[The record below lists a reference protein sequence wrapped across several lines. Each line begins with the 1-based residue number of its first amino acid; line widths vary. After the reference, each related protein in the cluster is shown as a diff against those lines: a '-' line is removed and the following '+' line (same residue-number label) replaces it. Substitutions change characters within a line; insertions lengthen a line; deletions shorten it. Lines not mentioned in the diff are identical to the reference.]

1 MFSEPYRFGGGM
13 RYNVRN
19 LSNKPP
25 SRTNSKQVRKRSA
38 VRRLDSASRIKRG
51 NGTNI
56 GYNSFKQ
63 RTNDQKVAKRLPGSS
78 SLARTSG
85 KRGSRIIISD
95 KTDKYKEKPKEISST
110 YKKNELPQNLMRDI
124 KPVDS
129 LKSSINQMFNSSI
142 KKPAGLPINPSSSL
156 YSNPTKNSNFS
167 SKIRVQRDSTE
178 ESTRD
183 ETKIMKSSMYS
194 KPEDNSKKYFFFFF
208 FSFQNI

>member
-1 MFSEPYRFGGGM
+1 MK
-13 RYNVRN
+13 YNVRN

-25 SRTNSKQVRKRSA
+25 SRSGSKQVRKRSA
-38 VRRLDSASRIKRG
+38 IRRLDSASRVRKG

-63 RTNDQKVAKRLPGSS
+63 RNKEQNVTKRLPGSS

-85 KRGSRIIISD
+85 KRGSRIIIRET
-95 KTDKYKEKPKEISST
+95 TDKYKEKPKAVSST

-142 KKPAGLPINPSSSL
+142 KKPAGLPT
-156 YSNPTKNSNFS
+156 NPTSGLYANSTGSSNFS
-167 SKIRVQRDSTE
+167 TKIRVQRDSTD

-183 ETKIMKSSMYS
+183 ETKIMKSSLYS
-194 KPEDNSKKYFFFFF
+194 RAEDSSKKIFYLVFLLE
-208 FSFQNI
+208 